1 MGLHLPATMK
11 EPPVISRPV
20 ALVTVSVLAFALPV
34 LAQAPDGQGPK
45 PVGVITLEEEAVP
58 FTLTVPGRAVA
69 FQQSL
74 IRPQV
79 SGIIEEVVYDEG
91 GDIAVGDV
99 MFRINDDT
107 YAADVRAAEASV
119 ARAESALQ
127 AARNTLSRTEQLRE
141 LAKSEAQLEDARV
154 AVLSA
159 EADLDSALATLELAR
174 LDLERTEIT
183 SPIYGEASV
192 AAISVGAVVTARQ
205 ADALATVTRLDPI
218 YVDLVESSA
227 RVQRIQKLIRD
238 GALNTDADYDFDLI
252 LETGERYEQ
261 PGTLVAQSAGVSA
274 TTGTAEFRVRF
285 DNPDQILRPGQFLRV
300 DVTLGT
306 RQAFL
311 VPQRAA
317 RRNAEGV
324 LTFYL
329 VRDGKA
335 QQVSAEG
342 LGIHDNAWIVA
353 TGIETG
359 DRLIVDGLN
368 GLRSDTA
375 VAPRPVEL
383 NEDGVIVP
391 AGE

>member
-1 MGLHLPATMK
+1 MPRFLAIVSLCALIFA
-11 EPPVISRPV
+11 PPVS
-20 ALVTVSVLAFALPV
+20 
-34 LAQAPDGQGPK
+34 AQAPGGQGPK
-45 PVGVITLEEEAVP
+45 PVGVITLEKQAVP

-69 FQQSL
+69 FQESL

-79 SGIIEEVVYDEG
+79 SGIIEDVVYDEG
-91 GDIAVGDV
+91 ADISTGDI

-107 YAADVRAAEASV
+107 YAADVRAAEAMV

-141 LAKSEAQLEDARV
+141 LATSEAQLEDARV
-154 AVLSA
+154 GVLSA
-159 EADLDSALATLELAR
+159 EAELDSALATLELAR

-183 SPIYGEASV
+183 SPIDGEASV
-192 AAISVGAVVTARQ
+192 AAVSVGAVVTARQ
-205 ADALATVTRLDPI
+205 AEALATVTRLDPI

-227 RVQRIQKLIRD
+227 RVVRIQDLIRN
-238 GALNTDADYDFDLI
+238 GAINTDEAYRFDLI
-252 LETGERYEQ
+252 LETGDTYDQ
-261 PGTLVAQSAGVSA
+261 PGKLVSQSAGVST

-285 DNPDQILRPGQFLRV
+285 PNPEHILRPGQFLRV

-335 QQVSAEG
+335 EQIRAES
-342 LGIHDNAWIVA
+342 LGVYDNAWIVA
-353 TGIETG
+353 EGIEPG
-359 DRLIVDGLN
+359 ERLVVDGLT
-368 GLRSDTA
+368 GLRSGA
-375 VAPRPVEL
+375 EVAPQPVTL
-383 NEDGVIVP
+383 TKDGVTVP
-391 AGE
+391 AEE